1 MNKQAG
7 QIGTAIATSLQGPM
21 DRISGAVEK
30 ASGQQGEAVTGLLEN
45 LMTAFMAKI
54 DETFG
59 DQIKG
64 INEAIQK
71 SSDSMLTVQDAMT
84 KLISDISSAGQS
96 AATEMSKKMEE
107 SMDRAALAQENMNN
121 QLRDFINELKRLF
134 VEQQGEAK
142 DAMNETMRSVME
154 ELQKAINS
162 IAEER
167 GKQIDQDT
175 ERTKNLTESTQS
187 LYAGLSDSVTKLVDD
202 IKDSVIKTEQ
212 NITAIQNVATDA
224 ISGMNN
230 GAVNM
235 RNAADKFTDA
245 GNAVVEVL
253 DQSKNITIQMESA
266 ANSLQSTT
274 AVVRDLFN
282 KYEESRQANMG
293 YVAELTNL
301 IATAKR
307 EAGVSQQI
315 VADMERIIGSLGT
328 AEKASTAYLD
338 QVNEVLKQ
346 SFETFNG
353 EMLAAVSRM
362 NKEND
367 DLTSSA
373 IGALSSAVEVMVA
386 STLKLRKD
394 N

>member
-1 MNKQAG
+1 M
-7 QIGTAIATSLQGPM
+7 M
-21 DRISGAVEK
+21 
-30 ASGQQGEAVTGLLEN
+30 
-45 LMTAFMAKI
+45 
-54 DETFG
+54 
-59 DQIKG
+59 
-64 INEAIQK
+64 
-71 SSDSMLTVQDAMT
+71 TVQDAMT
-84 KLISDISSAGQS
+84 RLIGDISNAGQN

-121 QLRDFINELKRLF
+121 QLREFINELKRLF

-175 ERTKNLTESTQS
+175 KRTEDLTASTQN

-224 ISGMNN
+224 IGGMNS
-230 GAVNM
+230 GALNM

-253 DQSKNITIQMESA
+253 DQSKNITAQMETA

-274 AVVRDLFN
+274 AVVQELFN
-282 KYEESRQANMG
+282 RYEESRQANLG

-307 EAGVSQQI
+307 
-315 VADMERIIGSLGT
+315 GSWGKPT
-328 AEKASTAYLD
+328 
-338 QVNEVLKQ
+338 NCC
-346 SFETFNG
+346 
-353 EMLAAVSRM
+353 
-362 NKEND
+362 
-367 DLTSSA
+367 
-373 IGALSSAVEVMVA
+373 
-386 STLKLRKD
+386 
-394 N
+394 